1 MYKRNKPSLQWEE
14 YQCCCYFL
22 SCTGRTF
29 CLYFC
34 VYRLKCLGEKE
45 KHVLLVVF
53 DFPTSEQ
60 LESWY
65 RKGMF
70 CLKCRM
76 TGNESVGASP
86 EAYSSGHWVHR
97 W

>member
-1 MYKRNKPSLQWEE
+1 M
-14 YQCCCYFL
+14 
-22 SCTGRTF
+22 
-29 CLYFC
+29 
-34 VYRLKCLGEKE
+34 
-45 KHVLLVVF
+45 LVVF

-76 TGNESVGASP
+76 TGNESVVASP